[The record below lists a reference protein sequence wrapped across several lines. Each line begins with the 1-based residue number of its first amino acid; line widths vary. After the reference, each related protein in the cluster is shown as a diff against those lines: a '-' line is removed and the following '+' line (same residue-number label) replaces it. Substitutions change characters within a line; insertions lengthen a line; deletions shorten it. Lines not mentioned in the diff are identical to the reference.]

1 MVALI
6 ILGIVLGLLGIVMF
20 STYVKKIWRKDE
32 FHYGPNTK
40 TECLKSVID
49 TIEIK

>member
-1 MVALI
+1 MMRGKFEL
-6 ILGIVLGLLGIVMF
+6 
-20 STYVKKIWRKDE
+20 
-32 FHYGPNTK
+32 HYGPNTK